1 MPEPSP
7 YQNALPAVALTLL
20 IVLVYISGLTGPWLF
35 DDHSNLQRNSHLVF
49 APVVADE
56 WRTAALSS
64 DSGPLRR
71 PLAMF
76 SFAVNSALG
85 DGLSPLAVKATNLGI
100 HLLAGLLLGGLA
112 LAVLRVV
119 TPGAEREERN
129 HWIALLAAALWLLQ
143 PLHVSTVLYAVQR
156 MAQLAALFMLAGLW
170 LFVHLRQRWAEQGA
184 GVAEVA
190 AAGLWLGLLTGLAA
204 LGKENGLLLPWLLVA
219 VEVSLFRGRWA
230 GRDTPWLAR
239 LSWAAL
245 LAPILLAGL
254 LLWLY
259 PEFFLRGY
267 GGRDFSLGERLLT
280 QARLLWQYLYW
291 LLVPA
296 VGEMGLHHDDIRLST
311 GAFTPWTTLPALLGW
326 PLLVAVA
333 LWLRGR
339 VPLLLLAVLFY
350 LIGHAMESTLWPLEM
365 VFEHRNYFP
374 SVGWMLLL
382 AWALVAGLGRLGPL
396 PAVAVPLAWCLLLAG
411 FLFIRT
417 STWSEEL
424 RLAQVNMLNHPESV
438 RARHAVANI
447 LLERYLN
454 PAEYGLEGE
463 ERAAYLV
470 EARRLYAENASRD
483 AHDLGSLVMLY
494 QLDSAYFH
502 AQTEPRQWLEP
513 IRRAID
519 ARPLQVSDHIALR
532 TLMTCLGEARCR
544 ADAGAA
550 EELIALL
557 RVSYP
562 GSSRIADLH
571 YRYLRARGV
580 ASDQRVSMLEETL
593 VQHPHAIGLRYRR
606 MEEAAEQGDYG
617 SVYEQMR
624 AVLVADDDFRQLSR
638 LRALFAQ
645 PGASHE
651 G

>member
-1 MPEPSP
+1 MPDLSHHQKPLASLIL
-7 YQNALPAVALTLL
+7 ALLV
-20 IVLVYISGLTGPWLF
+20 VLVYATGLTGPWLF
-35 DDHSNLQRNSHLVF
+35 DDHSNLLENSHLEFVHT
-49 APVVADE
+49 VADE

-71 PLAMF
+71 PLAML
-76 SFAVNSALG
+76 SFAANSAVG
-85 DGLSPLAVKATNLGI
+85 NGLSPLAVKATNLAI
-100 HLLAGLLLGGLA
+100 HLLAGLMLGGLA

-119 TPGAEREERN
+119 APGAGRERRN
-129 HWIALLAAALWLLQ
+129 RWIALLAAALWLLQ

-170 LFVHLRQRWAEQGA
+170 LFVHLRRRWAERGA
-184 GVAEVA
+184 SPAEVA
-190 AAGLWLGLLTGLAA
+190 AGGLWLLFLAGLAA
-204 LGKENGLLLPWLLVA
+204 LGKENGLLLPWLIVA

-230 GRDTPWLAR
+230 ARDCVWLAR
-239 LSWAAL
+239 LGWVAL
-245 LAPILLAGL
+245 LAPLLLAAL
-254 LLWLY
+254 VLWLH

-267 GGRDFSLGERLLT
+267 AGRDFDVAERLLT

-296 VGEMGLHHDDIRLST
+296 VGEMGLHHDDIPLSA

-326 PLLVAVA
+326 PLLIAVA

-339 VPLLLLAVLFY
+339 VPLLLLAVLVY
-350 LIGHAMESTLWPLEM
+350 LIGHAMESSLWPLEM

-382 AWALVAGLGRLGPL
+382 AWVLVAGLGRLGPL
-396 PAVAVPLAWCLLLAG
+396 LALAVPIAWCVLLAG

-424 RLAQVNMLNHPESV
+424 RLAQVNLLNHSESV

-454 PAEYGLEGE
+454 PADYGLEGE
-463 ERAAYLV
+463 ERVAYLV
-470 EARRLYAENASRD
+470 EARRLYAQNASRD
-483 AHDLGSLVMLY
+483 KNDLGSLVMLY

-502 AQTEPRQWLEP
+502 EHTEPRQWLEP
-513 IRRAID
+513 IRAAIG
-519 ARPLQVSDHIALR
+519 ARPLQASDHIALR

-550 EELIALL
+550 EELIDLL
-557 RVSYP
+557 RASYP

-571 YRYLRARGV
+571 YRYLQA
-580 ASDQRVSMLEETL
+580 AEAPIIERVTMLEETL
-593 VQHPHAIGLRYRR
+593 ARHPGAIGLRYRR

-617 SVYEQMR
+617 GVYEQMR
-624 AVLVADDDFRQLSR
+624 AVLAADSDYRQLTR

-645 PGASHE
+645 PVVNRDD
-651 G
+651 